1 VSFSQASPHTTKYP
15 VGWCCKSAT
24 LRPQQ
29 CDNPSNSL
37 TLGQCSFTIDL
48 CNAANRLTALA
59 ASGAEM
65 MKSLIAWKDPAA
77 CRDDAQDPLER
88 ALAFALIV
96 TSGLLPRG
104 LALEPTLPAADPP
117 TGAATIDGSAIAAS
131 TRGVQ
136 AQWPGADPEQPS
148 GTKAFVNAPALV
160 VPVIASPEEVS
171 HAREL
176 REQLKKKY
184 LNRPSQPYSLW
195 SVGVD

>member
-1 VSFSQASPHTTKYP
+1 MV
-15 VGWCCKSAT
+15 
-24 LRPQQ
+24 
-29 CDNPSNSL
+29 
-37 TLGQCSFTIDL
+37 
-48 CNAANRLTALA
+48 
-59 ASGAEM
+59 
-65 MKSLIAWKDPAA
+65 KSLIALKDPAA
-77 CRDDAQDPLER
+77 CRDDAQDPLET
-88 ALAFALIV
+88 ALASALVV
-96 TSGLLPRG
+96 TSGLLPHG

-117 TGAATIDGSAIAAS
+117 TGDATIEVGKGRSRIHCIAAS

-136 AQWPGADPEQPS
+136 GQWPGADPEQPS